1 MAGICSYGG
10 YVPRYRLNRGTIV
23 QAMAWM
29 NMAIMAHMAGEKAV
43 ANYDEDPITMGVAA
57 GLDALKGIDRR
68 KVEGVYF
75 ASTTMPYRERLNAG
89 IIIPALNVNDQVR
102 AADFGGGLKAGT
114 TALLAALEGVES
126 GRINNIVVTSADCR
140 LALAAT
146 NQEMIFGD
154 AAAAFVVGTEN
165 VIAEFK
171 DSYSVTYD
179 FADHMRANDS
189 DVDRQWEERWIRDMG
204 YAQFIPEAITGLL
217 EKCGLKIT
225 DFAKVI
231 YPCNNRGARK
241 DINKKLVIPPEIEQ
255 SNLQTEIGDSG
266 TSLPLVMLAQAL
278 ETAQPGD
285 KLLVASYGSG
295 VDALYFEVTENINGT
310 KLFIHDAH
318 CADQILVVAKT
329 KVWSSSEEGISI
341 FLVDP
346 KIPGITI
353 TPLETIADDH
363 QSEIV
368 FENVV
373 VPSANMIGEEGQAWP
388 IMKRILQEAAIAKCA
403 EMIGGCD
410 WTVETSSAYAKE
422 RVQYG
427 HPIGAY
433 GSIQHYLADMWIEA
447 GMARRMTYFAAWHL
461 DQGTSCNAEIAKTKA
476 CVNEA
481 YKHCTRMG
489 IQVHG
494 GIGTTHDHDIG
505 LFYRRSRQAALL
517 FGDTEDSLNKVAEE
531 MGL

>member
-57 GLDALKGIDRR
+57 GLDALKGIDRK

-75 ASTTMPYRERLNAG
+75 ASTTMPYKERLNAG

-114 TALLAALEGVES
+114 TALIAALESVES
-126 GRINNIVVTSADCR
+126 GRINNIVVTSAECR

-204 YAQFIPEAITGLL
+204 YAQFIPEAINGLM

-241 DINKKLVIPPEIEQ
+241 DINKKLGISPEIEQ
-255 SNLQTEIGDSG
+255 SNLQAEIGDSG

-295 VDALYFEVTENINGT
+295 VDALYFEVTEHIKSKAANMGISGYLAKKADLDTYNKYAVWRDLLRADVGLRNEVSDYTALSALWRRRKEILGLVGT
-310 KLFIHDAH
+310 KCTNCGTPQWPPQRICCNPECGAVDQREPYEF
-318 CADQILVVAKT
+318 ADKT
-329 KVWSSSEEGISI
+329 G
-341 FLVDP
+341 
-346 KIPGITI
+346 
-353 TPLETIADDH
+353 H
-363 QSEIV
+363 IV
-368 FENVV
+368 SFT
-373 VPSANMIGEEGQAWP
+373 G
-388 IMKRILQEAAIAKCA
+388 
-403 EMIGGCD
+403 
-410 WTVETSSAYAKE
+410 
-422 RVQYG
+422 
-427 HPIGAY
+427 
-433 GSIQHYLADMWIEA
+433 DML
-447 GMARRMTYFAAWHL
+447 T
-461 DQGTSCNAEIAKTKA
+461 
-476 CVNEA
+476 
-481 YKHCTRMG
+481 
-489 IQVHG
+489 
-494 GIGTTHDHDIG
+494 
-505 LFYRRSRQAALL
+505 AALNPPML
-517 FGDTEDSLNKVAEE
+517 TARIGFEGGGRNMFELTDCTFEE
-531 MGL
+531 LATGKAMMMTFRRKYNDKARNVIGYFWKATPAQEVE